1 MYWLWN
7 KFTIMNHKGG
17 GDLPKCDTFH
27 FIASDVLR
35 YDYNIKWV
43 YLAHLKIITSCMIQA
58 KTWKTLTVRFD
69 WHQMISFRLAHLDGS
84 IRIST
89 GWAHKV
95 FLYETTEVLGTARAD
110 LWWGVFFLTK
120 NFFDTAWTLT
130 PVHQWMTLSCLILLP
145 TRLSSSNTRKSHE
158 ATFHTGAHGCLSWT
172 PRCLSFSRESYTFQ
186 RWETRDGCAFVKM
199 MWKFFRKP

>member
-17 GDLPKCDTFH
+17 GDLPKWDTFH

-58 KTWKTLTVRFD
+58 KTWKTLTVRLD
-69 WHQMISFRLAHLDGS
+69 WHQMTSFRLAHLDGS

-110 LWWGVFFLTK
+110 LGWGVFFLTK
-120 NFFDTAWTLT
+120 NFLSRTLVSLNADPSTPMDDTIMFDITTDQT
-130 PVHQWMTLSCLILLP
+130 IIKQYP
-145 TRLSSSNTRKSHE
+145 
-158 ATFHTGAHGCLSWT
+158 
-172 PRCLSFSRESYTFQ
+172 
-186 RWETRDGCAFVKM
+186 
-199 MWKFFRKP
+199 